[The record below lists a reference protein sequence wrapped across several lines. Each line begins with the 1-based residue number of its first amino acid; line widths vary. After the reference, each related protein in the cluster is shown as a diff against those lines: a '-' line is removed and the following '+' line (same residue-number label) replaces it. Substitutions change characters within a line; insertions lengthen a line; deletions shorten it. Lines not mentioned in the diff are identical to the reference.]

1 MKTSSEA
8 RRILITGASGG
19 LGKALALAL
28 ARPGAELILTGRR
41 TDALGCVADAVR
53 SKGAIVTTRVLELS
67 LADDVL
73 AFGKAIASKPAGL
86 DVLIHNAAVIKLDLL
101 AEADIANLDWHYQV
115 NMKAAVILTTCL
127 LERVRQARGQF
138 VFVNSAA
145 GLVAHKGAA
154 FYAATKHALKAI
166 ADSLREELA
175 PSGVTVLNVFPSRMN
190 TPMQERVL
198 AMEGAVAD
206 LSRFLQPENTAQ
218 IIVQAMDRCRR
229 GEISSVTLKLG
240 AAAMFE

>member
-1 MKTSSEA
+1 VN

-19 LGKALALAL
+19 LGQALASAL
-28 ARPGAELILTGRR
+28 AGPDTELILTGRR
-41 TDALGCVADAVR
+41 TDALNCIADIAR
-53 SKGAIVTTRVLELS
+53 SKGATTQTHVLELS
-67 LADDVL
+67 SADEVL
-73 AFGKAIASKPAGL
+73 AFGKTIGSTSTGL
-86 DVLIHNAAVIKLDLL
+86 DVLIHNAAVIKLGLL
-101 AEADIANLDWHYQV
+101 AEADIADLDRHYHV
-115 NMKAAVILTTCL
+115 NVKAPVILTTCL
-127 LERVRQARGQF
+127 LERIQRARGQF

-145 GLVAHKGAA
+145 GLVARKGVA

-190 TPMQERVL
+190 TRMQERVL

-218 IIVQAMDRCRR
+218 IIVQAMERCRR
-229 GEISSVTLKLG
+229 GEITSVTLKLG
-240 AAAMFE
+240 VAPMFE